1 MKDVDLMEKCLE
13 DAEVCLKKVLAAPN
27 CAESADRRA
36 TAVAIIATELY
47 FSRSEYILLEW
58 DSGVTEDIP
67 F

>member
-36 TAVAIIATELY
+36 TAVAIIAAELY
-47 FSRSEYILLEW
+47 FSRSEDVMLDWE
-58 DSGVTEDIP
+58 GGETEDIP